1 QRSQEIVDVVNDIR
15 LEWDKYTGQM
25 DKLERRFKGMH
36 DDFHALTG
44 TRTRQLDRKFVKIDS
59 FTQSNS
65 LQAGD
70 GMSLSQLPEESG
82 TAANDLP
89 F

>member
-1 QRSQEIVDVVNDIR
+1 
-15 LEWDKYTGQM
+15 
-25 DKLERRFKGMH
+25 MH

-44 TRTRQLDRKFVKIDS
+44 TRTRQLDRKFVKIDNV
-59 FTQSNS
+59 TKSNE

-70 GMSLSQLPEESG
+70 NMNLPQLPDGPVRSTDE
-82 TAANDLP
+82 LP

>member
-1 QRSQEIVDVVNDIR
+1 
-15 LEWDKYTGQM
+15 M

-44 TRTRQLDRKFVKIDS
+44 TRTRQLDRKFVKIDNV
-59 FTQSNS
+59 TRNNE

-70 GMSLSQLPEESG
+70 EMNLPQLPDGPNKTTDE
-82 TAANDLP
+82 LP